1 MPPKLEYKMASLNGD
16 NYQKTQNNP
25 SEKLEIGEYAGRVRT
40 IRESYSLAGDELIN
54 DEILGPSLPKGAR
67 VVDASCKVDKST
79 GAAGIF
85 TLGTKASIYEDGSVY
100 SEDSA
105 SLISAASS
113 AGQAVW
119 AKPDAA
125 NAAMDKKFGQGET
138 QIFATVAATLPGTVS
153 DAKLSFLVHYVV
165 D

>member
-40 IRESYSLAGDELIN
+40 IRESYSLAGDEAVN

-79 GAAGIF
+79 GATGIF
-85 TLGTKASIYEDGSVY
+85 TLGNKASTSEDGSVY

-105 SLISAASS
+105 SIIASADSG
-113 AGQAVW
+113 GQAVL
-119 AKPDAA
+119 AKPDASCS
-125 NAAMDKKFGQGET
+125 AMDKKFGQSET
-138 QIFATVAATLPGTVS
+138 QIFATVTEILPGTVS